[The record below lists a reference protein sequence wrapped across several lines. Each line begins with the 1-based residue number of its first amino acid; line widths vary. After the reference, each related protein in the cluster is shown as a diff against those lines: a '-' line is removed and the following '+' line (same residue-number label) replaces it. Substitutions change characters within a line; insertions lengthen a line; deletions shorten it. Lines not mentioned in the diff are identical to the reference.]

1 MQRSALVRYIGTEC
15 VTTRP
20 HAHARTQAH
29 VHTAHDPTATAGGF
43 GRSRGNER
51 CTRARVTLCH
61 RATVGLL
68 DETLMPLCRG
78 DVQRCAPILAEPEPI
93 DVAATVAELL
103 LRY

>member
-1 MQRSALVRYIGTEC
+1 M
-15 VTTRP
+15 
-20 HAHARTQAH
+20 
-29 VHTAHDPTATAGGF
+29 HTGLDPTATADGF
-43 GRSRGNER
+43 GPQVERERTVYSREGH
-51 CTRARVTLCH
+51 TLG
-61 RATVGLL
+61 ATMGLL

>member
-1 MQRSALVRYIGTEC
+1 MYSREG
-15 VTTRP
+15 
-20 HAHARTQAH
+20 
-29 VHTAHDPTATAGGF
+29 HTVA
-43 GRSRGNER
+43 
-51 CTRARVTLCH
+51 
-61 RATVGLL
+61 ATVGLL